1 MNNEMKIYEFK
12 ETKNRYRILNERAL
26 FKDTTTREWKEC
38 IIYTPYETY
47 NPDGTRTKVSGVE
60 EQIYVREKEDF
71 YNKFKEVLVINDD

>member
-1 MNNEMKIYEFK
+1 MSMKIYEFK

-26 FKDTTTREWKEC
+26 FKDPTTRDWREC

-47 NPDGTRTKVSGVE
+47 NPDGTRTRVSGVE

-71 YNKFKEVLVINDD
+71 NNKFREVLILNDD

>member
-26 FKDTTTREWKEC
+26 FKDPTTREWREC
-38 IIYTPYETY
+38 IIYTPYEIY
-47 NPDGTRTKVSGVE
+47 NSDGTRTKVSSVE

-71 YNKFKEVLVINDD
+71 MNKFKEVLVLNDD

>member
-1 MNNEMKIYEFK
+1 MSMKIYEFK

-26 FKDTTTREWKEC
+26 FKDPTTREWREC

-47 NPDGTRTKVSGVE
+47 NPDGTRTKVSSVE

-71 YNKFKEVLVINDD
+71 INKFREVLSMQDD

>member
-1 MNNEMKIYEFK
+1 MIVYEFR
-12 ETKNRYRILNERAL
+12 ETKNRYRVLNNMAL
-26 FKDTTTREWKEC
+26 YKDLTTNKWREC

-71 YNKFKEVLVINDD
+71 YNKFKEVLVLNDD

>member
-1 MNNEMKIYEFK
+1 MNNEMKIYEFR

-26 FKDTTTREWKEC
+26 FKDPTTREWKEC

-71 YNKFKEVLVINDD
+71 MNKFREVLSMQDD

>member
-1 MNNEMKIYEFK
+1 MSMKIYEFK

-26 FKDTTTREWKEC
+26 FKDPTTREWREC

-71 YNKFKEVLVINDD
+71 MNKFREVLSMQDD

>member
-26 FKDTTTREWKEC
+26 FKDPTTREWREC

-71 YNKFKEVLVINDD
+71 MNKFREVLSMQDD